1 MHDLMTVTRALADEN
16 RVRILGALQ
25 DGELCVCQI
34 IELLGIAPSTVSKH
48 LFILRQARLV
58 EVRKAGRWLHYRLAD
73 REASKTV
80 RGALRWVRES
90 LAGEDRAAQDT
101 KKLKCILKLPP
112 AVLCCRQREGEKQ

>member
-16 RVRILGALQ
+16 RVRILGALE
-25 DGELCVCQI
+25 DGDLCVCQL

-73 REASKTV
+73 KGAPATV

-90 LAGEDRAAQDT
+90 LAGEERAARDT
-101 KKLKCILKLPP
+101 KRLKTILKLSP
-112 AVLCCRQREGEKQ
+112 AILCCRQRKGETR